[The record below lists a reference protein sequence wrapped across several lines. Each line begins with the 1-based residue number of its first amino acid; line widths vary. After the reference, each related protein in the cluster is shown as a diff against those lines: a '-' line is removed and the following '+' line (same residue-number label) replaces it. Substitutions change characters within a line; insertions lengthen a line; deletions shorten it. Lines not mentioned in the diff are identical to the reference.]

1 MVSNKSTFFIALAIA
16 GIMTSCDSE
25 KYFEEYKE
33 VQNASWDTK
42 KQLSFKVESIDTH
55 IKYNLFVLVRNTKAY
70 KYQNLY
76 LFMDIMLPSGKMERD
91 TIECLLADI
100 TGKWYGDHA
109 GDVVDNKIW
118 FKTDYQFS
126 ELGTY
131 RFTFEQAMREES
143 LTEIID
149 FGLRIEQKK

>member
-1 MVSNKSTFFIALAIA
+1 MVSNKSKFFIALVFA
-16 GIMTSCDSE
+16 GIVIGCDSE
-25 KYFEEYKE
+25 KYFEEYKKIE
-33 VQNASWDTK
+33 NASWAAK

-55 IKYNLFVLVRNTKAY
+55 IEYNLFLLVRNTKTY
-70 KYQNLY
+70 TYQNLY
-76 LFMDIMLPSGKMERD
+76 LFMDIMSPSGKMERD

-109 GDVVDNKIW
+109 GDIVDNKIW
-118 FKTDYQFS
+118 FKTNYQFS

-149 FGLRIEQKK
+149 FGLRIEKKQ